1 MDTDRGEIQK
11 TLAMCTNI
19 RFDAQFLSEL
29 ESALATSPYADLAAG
44 VRDLSIHSFV
54 EGQRPQ
60 HQFIYVVDK
69 HTLPAGPLP
78 RIILPVRGLF
88 CVFTYNAKIVAL
100 EILGRNVLDKAS
112 DGSVESTD
120 LWSSSHS
127 NPN

>member
-1 MDTDRGEIQK
+1 MDKDSRKIQR
-11 TLAMCTNI
+11 TPAVLNA

-29 ESALATSPYADLAAG
+29 QSALCASPYAGLTAG

-69 HTLPAGPLP
+69 NTLPTGALS

-88 CVFTYNAKIVAL
+88 CVFTHNGKIVAL
-100 EILGRNVLDKAS
+100 ELLGRDVL
-112 DGSVESTD
+112 
-120 LWSSSHS
+120 SSMA
-127 NPN
+127 